1 MFKTTYDGKM
11 LHLEEVLQRLYD
23 SEINVTITMLWDGG
37 FDFALISYM
46 DFSEAGTPLDDME
59 SFVKPQKHTTP
70 TPWNNRRTA
79 AELAEAIHQAAVEK
93 FPGSEYAKL
102 YARPN

>member
-1 MFKTTYDGKM
+1 M

-46 DFSEAGTPLDDME
+46 DFPEAGTPLDDLE
-59 SFVKPQKHTTP
+59 SFVKPQKRITP
-70 TPWNNRRTA
+70 TPWNNCRTA
-79 AELAEAIHQAAVEK
+79 GELAEAIHQAAVEK
-93 FPGSEYAKL
+93 FPGSGYAKL